1 MGGEDVGLLLGRV
14 GCAEEIWAGLD
25 LSWGWEG

>member
-1 MGGEDVGLLLGRV
+1 MEGEIVDLLIAWV